1 MAYIRSMFSLDNLKD
16 EIFRLL
22 GLDTLIRSVSGYIEA
37 RVDLI
42 KQEIREEITRHLSRL
57 MVSLTGLLLALSAL
71 GFLSITLALV
81 LNETLESPYL
91 GFLIVGGTYLL
102 ISLLIF
108 TFRDS
113 ISRSVQAGM
122 KKRMN
127 SKS

>member
-1 MAYIRSMFSLDNLKD
+1 MFSLDNLKD

-57 MVSLTGLLLALSAL
+57 VVSLTGLLLALSAL

>member
-16 EIFRLL
+16 EIFHLL

-91 GFLIVGGTYLL
+91 GFLIVGGFYLL
-102 ISLLIF
+102 TSVLIF
-108 TFRDS
+108 MFRDS

>member
-113 ISRSVQAGM
+113 ISKSVQAGM